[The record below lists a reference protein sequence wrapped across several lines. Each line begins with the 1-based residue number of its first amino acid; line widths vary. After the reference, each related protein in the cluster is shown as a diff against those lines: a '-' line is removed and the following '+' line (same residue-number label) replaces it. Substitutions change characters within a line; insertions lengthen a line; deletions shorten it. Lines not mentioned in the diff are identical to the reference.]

1 MQLPI
6 VAPAPLVTAHADV
19 FRDLFE
25 NRCQFQHFQNYL
37 TGLIVLDN
45 KSLTNITRCVLE
57 SADKTNLSRF
67 FSEAPWFQEQVNDRR
82 TPNLLQQTKGLRIQN
97 AEPPLMLDGHL
108 CELVG
113 SLFLVQDR
121 HYNHGDDTYP
131 LAHNPVTSHYLSGP
145 VRFPVDL
152 RVYRRYEECTRWEAF
167 VHKHFPDRVIPTKKK
182 ERTRFH
188 KDVAPV
194 LLADPEFQTLH
205 QQLRTKIDLGIEL
218 LEAAI
223 AHKVP
228 FSVLLFDSW
237 YLAEELVSMA
247 RYRNKDWISLL
258 KKNRNLETNSFVLKD
273 AVGKPLHLEGPHIA
287 VEDLVPHI
295 PSTAYRAVTVRDKT
309 YWTCTLAV
317 RLPGLGKV
325 RLVVS
330 FKSAEL
336 TGTYAVLVSNRV
348 DWDAQRILTLYLQ
361 RWPIETF
368 YQYSKGHLGLD
379 TYRMR
384 NAEAIGKHWC
394 LVFVAYSL
402 LHLDCLPPS
411 PTKGSLPVKTIGE
424 ACRQQAQALMQAL
437 ILYAHERLQ
446 LGQRAEDLL
455 GSLFA
460 KQQTGLARC

>member
-6 VAPAPLVTAHADV
+6 VAPAPIVTAHAEI

-45 KSLTNITRCVLE
+45 KSLANITRCVLE

-67 FSEAPWFQEQVNDRR
+67 FSEAPWFQERVNDRR
-82 TPNLLQQTKGLRIQN
+82 LAYLLQQTHAVRGPQADAALI
-97 AEPPLMLDGHL
+97 LDDTL
-108 CELVG
+108 CEHVG
-113 SLFLVQDR
+113 SLFDYVDR
-121 HYNHGDDTYP
+121 HYNHGHDTYP
-131 LAHNPVTSHYLSGP
+131 LAHNPVTSHYVRGP

-152 RVYRRYEECTRWEAF
+152 RLYRRYEECTQWETF
-167 VHKHFPDRVIPTKKK
+167 VQQHFPDRLIPRTKK
-182 ERTRFH
+182 ERARFH
-188 KDVAPV
+188 KAVDPI
-194 LLADPEFQTLH
+194 LLDDPNFQKLH
-205 QQLRTKIDLGIEL
+205 EQFRTKIDLGIAL

-223 AHKVP
+223 QHKLP
-228 FSVLLFDSW
+228 FRVLLFDSW
-237 YLAEELVSMA
+237 YLSEELVSMA
-247 RYRNKDWISLL
+247 RYRRKDWISLL

-273 AVGKPLHLEGPHIA
+273 AAGKAIRLEGPHIA
-287 VEDLVPHI
+287 VEDLVPLI
-295 PSTAYRAVTVRDKT
+295 PPTAYRGVTVGDTT
-309 YWTCTLAV
+309 YWTFTLAV

-325 RLVVS
+325 RLVIS

-348 DWDAQRILTLYLQ
+348 DWNAQRIITLYLQ

-368 YQYSKGHLGLD
+368 YQDSKGHLGLD

-384 NAEAIGKHWC
+384 STEAIGKHWC

-411 PTKGSLPVKTIGE
+411 PTKGSSPLKTIGE
-424 ACRQQAQALMQAL
+424 ACRQQAQALIEAL
-437 ILYAHERLQ
+437 ILYAHEQLQ
-446 LGQRAEDLL
+446 RGQQAVDIFAT
-455 GSLFA
+455 LFA
-460 KQQTGLARC
+460 KQQTTMTR